1 VAATSVVILAAE
13 NSNPL
18 VPDTGELILG
28 TIAFAILCI
37 VLMKKAWPQAERIYQ
52 ERREQIEGGL
62 ERAERMQQEA
72 AATLQQYR
80 AQLADARG
88 EANRIREQAHEDAK
102 RIVAEMR
109 ADAEQDRE
117 ERRQR
122 FESQLAAERT
132 QAIAQLRH
140 EVGGIA
146 LQLAERVIGHELSN
160 DERQR
165 ELVDDFIAGLESA
178 PSPDGSSASASA
190 SAGS

>member
-1 VAATSVVILAAE
+1 MGQITILAAE

-37 VLMKKAWPQAERIYQ
+37 VVMKKAWPQAERIYQ

-72 AATLQQYR
+72 KATLQQYR

-109 ADAEQDRE
+109 ADAERDRE
-117 ERRQR
+117 DRRQR
-122 FESQLAAERT
+122 FEGQLAAERT
-132 QAIAQLRH
+132 HAIAELRQ

-146 LQLAERVIGHELSN
+146 LQLAERVL
-160 DERQR
+160 
-165 ELVDDFIAGLESA
+165 
-178 PSPDGSSASASA
+178 
-190 SAGS
+190 

>member
-1 VAATSVVILAAE
+1 VTDTVILAAE
-13 NSNPL
+13 NNPL
-18 VPDTGELILG
+18 VPEVGELLLG
-28 TIAFAILCI
+28 TIAFAILCA
-37 VLMKKAWPQAERIYQ
+37 VLMWKAWPQAEKIYQ
-52 ERREQIEGGL
+52 ERRDKIEGGL
-62 ERAERMQQEA
+62 ERAEKAQQEA
-72 AATLQQYR
+72 QATLQQYR

-109 ADAEQDRE
+109 ADAERDRE

-122 FESQLAAERT
+122 FEGQLAAERT

-146 LQLAERVIGHELSN
+146 LQLAERVIGHELAN
-160 DERQR
+160 DDRQR

-178 PSPDGSSASASA
+178 PASSDGASAA
-190 SAGS
+190 TTSAGS